1 MDLNIQLSKENNEL
15 EALRKYILTFNSL
28 KIKEIDCMEY
38 NEILSRADVIIT
50 TLVDKMNKMQEE
62 FITIQTLRDISSQV
76 NSINTNLSNFINS
89 KYTNYLTQANSNI
102 ESLIGLMSKLCF
114 TDKETIQES
123 LASVVGNYKRQL
135 TNLEKKVVKYE
146 SQIEKYEKDI
156 TNLSNA
162 IEKQQTIIEGFSQQF
177 SDAQIKRDTDFTDK
191 ITEYNQ
197 KNSSNQELIKREW
210 HKMQEAFT
218 LKAKNIFDEFADDTT
233 EKEGE
238 WGKIKENFDTEFQHL
253 KDDLS
258 LKTKKAVDEIT
269 QRNEEVEKLYG
280 LFGKNVTCGNF
291 KKHADNETFV
301 IWVLYIGAFCII
313 LKGALFIMHGI
324 QVDYELHKMV
334 NWVDILARIPIV
346 FVLYAPALY
355 LALEAKK
362 RHNRQIE
369 LRDFELKIASID
381 PYLKNIDFVESRREQ
396 ENPDKLSARDV
407 KLELAK
413 DLFSTNKKHSKSDN
427 LIIPKDVIEF
437 MEQISKIYNWNNC
450 NQKEQKFDKE

>member
-15 EALRKYILTFNSL
+15 EALKKYILTFNSL
-28 KIKEIDCMEY
+28 KTKDVDCIEY

-50 TLVDKMNKMQEE
+50 TLVEKMNKMQEE
-62 FITIQTLRDISSQV
+62 FITIQTIRDISVQV
-76 NSINTNLSNFINS
+76 NSINTNLSNFISS

-156 TNLSNA
+156 ANLSNA
-162 IEKQQTIIEGFSQQF
+162 IEKQQTVIEGFSQQF

-197 KNSSNQELIKREW
+197 TNSSNQELIKREW
-210 HKMQEAFT
+210 HKIQEAFA
-218 LKAKNIFDEFADDTT
+218 LKAKNIFDEFTDNTT

-238 WGKIKENFDTEFQHL
+238 WGKVKENFDAEFQHL
-253 KDDLS
+253 KDDLA
-258 LKTKKAVDEIT
+258 LKTQKAVDEIT

-280 LFGKNVTCGNF
+280 LFGKNVTCGNL
-291 KKHADNETFV
+291 KQLADNENKI
-301 IWVLYIGAFCII
+301 IWGLYISSLVIMLIVAICLGISIYLDYQTNHSFNWFDIFLRVPIAFI
-313 LKGALFIMHGI
+313 F
-324 QVDYELHKMV
+324 
-334 NWVDILARIPIV
+334 
-346 FVLYAPALY
+346 YAPALY
-355 LALEAKK
+355 LAMEAKK

-369 LRDFELKIASID
+369 LRDLEIKISAID
-381 PYLKNIDFVESRREQ
+381 PYLKNIDFVESKREKDSD
-396 ENPDKLSARDV
+396 EILTAREV

-413 DLFSTNKKHSKSDN
+413 KLFSPKEHVIKNDN
-427 LIIPKDVIEF
+427 IIIPKELIDLF
-437 MEQISKIYNWNNC
+437 EQMSKVCNSIKNNDE
-450 NQKEQKFDKE
+450 K